1 VWFQDEARVGQKGT
15 LTSVWAPRAIRV
27 RAVRDHRFKSA
38 YIFGAVC
45 PQRDTGVA
53 LVLTRVSTEAMTLM
67 LAEISQAVAPDA
79 HAVVLLDGAG
89 WHIAHDLEVPA
100 NLTLL
105 PLPPYSPELNAIE
118 RLWQV
123 MRATVLS
130 HRLFTD
136 TKHIIDACCRAWNA
150 LIRQP
155 GRIRST
161 CGYPWAL
168 QVETS

>member
-1 VWFQDEARVGQKGT
+1 MWFQDEARVGQKGT
-15 LTSVWAPRAIRV
+15 LTRLWAPRAIRV

-53 LVLTRVSTEAMTLM
+53 LVMTRV
-67 LAEISQAVAPDA
+67 
-79 HAVVLLDGAG
+79 
-89 WHIAHDLEVPA
+89 
-100 NLTLL
+100 
-105 PLPPYSPELNAIE
+105 SPELNAIE

-123 MRATVLS
+123 MRASALS

-150 LIRQP
+150 LIHQP

-161 CGYPWAL
+161 CGYP
-168 QVETS
+168 

>member
-1 VWFQDEARVGQKGT
+1 MW
-15 LTSVWAPRAIRV
+15 SPRAIRA
-27 RAVRDHRFKSA
+27 RAVRNHRFKSA

-53 LVLTRVSTEAMTLM
+53 LVMTRVSTEAMTLM
-67 LAEISQAVAPDA
+67 LAEISQAVPAAA
-79 HAVVLLDGAG
+79 HAVVLLGRAG
-89 WHIAHDLEVPA
+89 WHIANDLEVPA

-136 TKHIIDACCRAWNA
+136 TTRIIEACCRARNT
-150 LIRQP
+150 LIPQP
-155 GRIRST
+155 ERIRSA
-161 CGYPWAL
+161 CGYPWAMP
-168 QVETS
+168 VEIS